1 MGKIFIVQQGASSK
15 RATLNRNKR
24 IRDDFFAKLSFFYP
38 VLFGASLNNLDK
50 KEMSFVLR
58 YFFASD
64 SNEPNFMA

>member
-1 MGKIFIVQQGASSK
+1 MI
-15 RATLNRNKR
+15 
-24 IRDDFFAKLSFFYP
+24 FAKLSFFYP